1 MEFDGRMELWVT
13 GGGYNRVSLHSMTDD
28 DMVDGGDRKVPAL
41 LDPQVATSS
50 LILAK

>member
-1 MEFDGRMELWVT
+1 MVGWSCGLREEDTME
-13 GGGYNRVSLHSMTDD
+13 SLHSMTND
-28 DMVDGGDRKVPAL
+28 DMVDGGERKVPGL